1 MFSPFHSEAK
11 FALDEGA
18 DEEGQEVQSEQCL
31 DAALVLE
38 EDGCNLVHRLDLL
51 EAFFDHRLTLV
62 IWPPE
67 NGHHGICYRDFVEDV
82 L

>member
-1 MFSPFHSEAK
+1 MSALALLGVEGKFGDVLPFHSEAK

-18 DEEGQEVQSEQCL
+18 DEERKEVQSEQCL
-31 DAALVLE
+31 DAALVFE

-62 IWPPE
+62 SLQ
-67 NGHHGICYRDFVEDV
+67 DFGR
-82 L
+82 